1 MYPSLRFVGGS
12 SQVWQ
17 RGFTLIELIAT
28 LGILVILLTVAGG
41 FYSRWREDTRVDAAK
56 EKVVS
61 ILQQARLR
69 ALSQRSSQAVIFDY
83 NNDTV
88 SFDYNGDGLIQAV
101 AEVEQFPS
109 VDLQDYVCGACGPG
123 VNNTETVNFTTRGTS
138 GNLTVQI
145 NSVAADKVYYVVLN
159 SVTGRVDIRR
169 SCTSGQCQ

>member
-1 MYPSLRFVGGS
+1 M
-12 SQVWQ
+12 WQ

-28 LGILVILLTVAGG
+28 LGILVILLMVAGG

-159 SVTGRVDIRR
+159 SVTGRVDIRH